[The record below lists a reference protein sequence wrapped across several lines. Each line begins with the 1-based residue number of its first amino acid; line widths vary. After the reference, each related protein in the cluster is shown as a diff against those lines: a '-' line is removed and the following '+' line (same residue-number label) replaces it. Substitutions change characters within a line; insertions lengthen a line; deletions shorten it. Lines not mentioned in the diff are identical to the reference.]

1 MSFDAND
8 QKKFVKKTSNIFNDL
23 GSDQQSNN
31 NDTMMQ
37 MHYTGDEI
45 SGTQI
50 SNKTTFEKITNPKPL
65 I

>member
-8 QKKFVKKTSNIFNDL
+8 QKKFVKKTSNIFNDM

-45 SGTQI
+45 
-50 SNKTTFEKITNPKPL
+50 
-65 I
+65 